1 MAATETLN
9 PRRPASVDFF
19 DAITTLERKTNVFN
33 KASFFLIM
41 FCPSVAFTQ
50 SLTLS
55 CDGQG
60 TVMATQS
67 TTVNQYDFKHKENK
81 TGVAQTQVRRP
92 FSGNGTVEI
101 SSGTGRMRIPDPMI
115 PLLMSGDSNGW
126 YPIEDLF
133 VGDREITG
141 VVHINFLSQPKLRI
155 DRMTGK
161 LSMSGGTNDFSA
173 DCSAADIS
181 KPKF

>member
-1 MAATETLN
+1 M
-9 PRRPASVDFF
+9 
-19 DAITTLERKTNVFN
+19 FN
-33 KASFFLIM
+33 KSQFILFL
-41 FCPSVAFTQ
+41 FCPALACAQ

-81 TGVAQTQVRRP
+81 TGIAQTQVRRP
-92 FSGNGTVEI
+92 FSGNGVVEI
-101 SSGTGRMRIPDPMI
+101 ASGTGRMRIPDPMI
-115 PLLMSGDSNGW
+115 PKLMSGDSNGW
-126 YPIEDLF
+126 YPIESLF

-141 VVHINFLSQPKLRI
+141 VVHINFLNQPKLRI
-155 DRMTGK
+155 DRLTGK
-161 LSMSGGTNDFSA
+161 LSMSGGMGDFSA

>member
-1 MAATETLN
+1 M
-9 PRRPASVDFF
+9 
-19 DAITTLERKTNVFN
+19 NVF
-33 KASFFLIM
+33 KKSRLALVLFFPAWAS
-41 FCPSVAFTQ
+41 AQ

-92 FSGNGTVEI
+92 FTGSGTVEI
-101 SSGTGRMRIPDPMI
+101 SSGTGRMRIPEPMI
-115 PLLMSGDSNGW
+115 PALMSGDSNGW
-126 YPIEDLF
+126 YPIENLF
-133 VGDREITG
+133 VGEREITG

-155 DRMTGK
+155 DRLTGK
-161 LSMSGGTNDFSA
+161 LTLSGGAGDFSG
-173 DCSAADIS
+173 DCSAADAS